1 MNTYFSIG
9 EMAKFHNVSIQ
20 ALRHYDKVGLLKP
33 SYINDKSGYR
43 YYSFK
48 DFVMLTLIKQCKA
61 MGLSLEEIKEIMVNY
76 TSFDSILDIIYNQ
89 KKIIDNKI
97 RELNNV
103 KNNID
108 FLDNRIREALVE
120 GIDNIFIKHNEER
133 RFIKYMNTK
142 RYTTE
147 FEVVLSKVLAHMEE
161 EYGSF
166 NPEIAFSIPYKN
178 FKEENNLTYNDL
190 MLHLKEYIPYDD
202 KDVIVLPEGQYLTL
216 NFDDDF
222 SHTRKYYEKL
232 IKYIE
237 NNNIKVS
244 GDFHE
249 IYIITRV
256 GQDGKEKGLGQID
269 ILIEKEC

>member
-61 MGLSLEEIKEIMVNY
+61 MGLSLEEIKGIMVNY

-120 GIDNIFIKHNEER
+120 GIDNIFIKNNEER

-147 FEVVLSKVLAHMEE
+147 S
-161 EYGSF
+161 
-166 NPEIAFSIPYKN
+166 
-178 FKEENNLTYNDL
+178 
-190 MLHLKEYIPYDD
+190 
-202 KDVIVLPEGQYLTL
+202 
-216 NFDDDF
+216 
-222 SHTRKYYEKL
+222 
-232 IKYIE
+232 
-237 NNNIKVS
+237 
-244 GDFHE
+244 
-249 IYIITRV
+249 
-256 GQDGKEKGLGQID
+256 
-269 ILIEKEC
+269 